1 LTERETLHP
10 LRPFLR
16 NWLWEHGRVGTR
28 HLVIA
33 DGTVGFDE
41 GKKARFAAEKHVCVS
56 LVRDEPDD
64 PARSAPAVH
73 EAGLARFL
81 HAAQLGRPEDAG
93 APADV
98 QRAVQ
103 DCIELGLFCA
113 YQHDARLAQA
123 RYALEPM
130 FDDEIRAAVV
140 ADIRRVFVGLRE
152 QLALYDFTVFHGL
165 PSPLLLCDSPF
176 IDWRVR
182 AKPPMPFVTMP
193 LGPYCLLVGTPSNK
207 TSRVGPVAWKSAA
220 VMGPFKDH
228 NRHIVEGARWW
239 LVATTDEQLLEL
251 QPRFAPPKAA
261 APAVIEAPVGD
272 KAAPA

>member
-1 LTERETLHP
+1 MTDHDSLHP

-16 NWLWEHGRVGTR
+16 NWLWERGRVGTR
-28 HLVIA
+28 YLVCA
-33 DGTVGFDE
+33 DGAIGFDE
-41 GKKARFAAEKHVCVS
+41 GRKARFAAEKHVCIS
-56 LVRDEPDD
+56 LLRDEAGD
-64 PARSAPAVH
+64 PSRIGPAVH
-73 EAGLARFL
+73 DAGLARFL
-81 HAAQLGRPEDAG
+81 HAAQMGRPEDAG
-93 APADV
+93 TPADV
-98 QRAVQ
+98 QRAAR

-113 YQHDARLAQA
+113 YQHDARLARA
-123 RYALEPM
+123 RYELEPM

-140 ADIRRVFVGLRE
+140 ADVRRAYVPLRE

-176 IDWRVR
+176 VDWRVR

-193 LGPYCLLVGTPSNK
+193 LGPYCLLVGAPSNK
-207 TSRVGPVAWKSAA
+207 TARAGPVAWKAAA

-228 NRHIVEGARWW
+228 NRHVVEGARLW

-251 QPRFAPPKAA
+251 QPRFAPSKVV
-261 APAVIEAPVGD
+261 APAGGGGPAAD